1 MARINKLTFDA
12 TDYAIGTEYFG
23 YCTSSS
29 TTNAK
34 VITTLQTTGFGLNN
48 GTILH
53 VVFSN
58 NHTSGAT
65 MQLNVN
71 STGEKNVMNKAGK
84 YVSYLPKGYYSFVY
98 YNNLWYMNG
107 KAYEDLQVSGI
118 GNAIASIDALDW
130 TNGIKATKGY
140 FLNALSVSGSGNAIT
155 SISKSNGT
163 LTATKSYV
171 EAYHST
177 PLSQVASTDMSQ
189 LTGSGS
195 LSSFWLGESGDTIEI
210 AIGSGELN
218 FNAITSSTASRNR
231 RFHIYVF
238 GGEFKMYGCY
248 TNINTSGVIIA
259 DKAPVLL
266 KCWRAQITLNTYAW
280 MVEVTYFSYRY

>member
-23 YCTSSS
+23 YCTTGS

-71 STGEKNVMNKAGK
+71 GTGAKNVINKAGK
-84 YVSYLPKGYYSFVY
+84 YATYLPKGYYSFVY
-98 YNNLWYMNG
+98 YNSLWYMNG
-107 KAYEDLQVSGI
+107 KAFEDLQATGT
-118 GNAIASIDALDW
+118 GNAIINIDAKDW
-130 TNGIKATKGY
+130 CNGIKATKG
-140 FLNALSVSGSGNAIT
+140 
-155 SISKSNGT
+155 
-163 LTATKSYV
+163 YV

-177 PLSQVASTDMSQ
+177 PLSQVSSTDMAQ

-195 LSSFWLGESGDTIEI
+195 LASFWLGESGDTIEI

-218 FNAITSSTASRNR
+218 FNNITSSTASRNR

-248 TNINTSGVIIA
+248 TNINTGGVITA

-266 KCWRAQITLNTYAW
+266 KCWHAQMSLNLYAW
-280 MVEVTYFSYRY
+280 MVEVTYFTYAY

>member
-23 YCTSSS
+23 YCTTGS

-53 VVFSN
+53 VIFSN

-71 STGEKNVMNKAGK
+71 STGAKSVINKAGK

-98 YNNLWYMNG
+98 YNNLWYLNG
-107 KAYEDLQVSGI
+107 KAYEDLQVTGT
-118 GNAIASIDALDW
+118 GNAIINIDAKDW
-130 TNGIKATKGY
+130 TNGIKATKG
-140 FLNALSVSGSGNAIT
+140 
-155 SISKSNGT
+155 
-163 LTATKSYV
+163 YV

-177 PLSQVASTDMSQ
+177 PLSQVTQGIDISQ

-195 LSSFWLGESGDTIEI
+195 LSSFWLGESGDTIELGQ
-210 AIGSGELN
+210 AIGTLDFGQ
-218 FNAITSSTASRNR
+218 IPIDTTSKNR
-231 RFHIYVF
+231 RFHIYIME
-238 GGEFKMYGCY
+238 GEVKLTGCW
-248 TNINTSGVIIA
+248 TNASDGAVLA
-259 DKAPVLL
+259 ARCPALL
-266 KCWRAQITLNTYAW
+266 KCWLGKKSLSLYYW
-280 MVEVTYFSYRY
+280 LVEVTYFTNAY

>member
-23 YCTSSS
+23 YCTTGS

-53 VVFSN
+53 VIFSN
-58 NHTSGAT
+58 NHTSGAV

-71 STGEKNVMNKAGK
+71 STGAKNVLNKAGK
-84 YVSYLPKGYYSFVY
+84 NVYYLPKGYYCFVY

-107 KAYEDLQVSGI
+107 KGYEDLQVSGT

-140 FLNALSVSGSGNAIT
+140 FLNALNVSGSGNAIT

-177 PLSQVASTDMSQ
+177 PLSQVSSTDMSQ

-210 AIGSGELN
+210 AIGSGTLS
-218 FNAITSSTASRNR
+218 FGSIAIANVCRNR
-231 RFHIYVF
+231 RFHIYVC
-238 GGEFKMYGCY
+238 GGSFKLNGCY
-248 TNINTSGVIIA
+248 TNIDTEGFINA
-259 DKAPVLL
+259 ARAPVLL
-266 KCWRAQITLNTYAW
+266 KCWLTQRSLNLYQW
-280 MVEVTYFSYRY
+280 MVEVTYFYYAY

>member
-23 YCTSSS
+23 YCTTGS

-53 VVFSN
+53 VIFSN
-58 NHTSGAT
+58 NHTSGAV

-71 STGEKNVMNKAGK
+71 STGAKNVLNKAGK
-84 YVSYLPKGYYSFVY
+84 NVYYLPKGYYTFVY
-98 YNNLWYMNG
+98 YNSYWYMNG
-107 KAYEDLQVSGI
+107 KAYEDLQVSGT

-140 FLNALSVSGSGNAIT
+140 FLNALSVSGTGNAIT

-177 PLSQVASTDMSQ
+177 PLSQVSSTDMSQ

-218 FNAITSSTASRNR
+218 FNLITSASRNR
-231 RFHIYVF
+231 RFHIYVC
-238 GGEFKMYGCY
+238 GGEFKLNGCY
-248 TNINTSGVIIA
+248 TNIDTEGVINA
-259 DKAPVLL
+259 NRSPVLL
-266 KCWRAQITLNTYAW
+266 KCWQTQLSTNLYAW
-280 MVEVTYFSYRY
+280 MVEVTYFYYAY